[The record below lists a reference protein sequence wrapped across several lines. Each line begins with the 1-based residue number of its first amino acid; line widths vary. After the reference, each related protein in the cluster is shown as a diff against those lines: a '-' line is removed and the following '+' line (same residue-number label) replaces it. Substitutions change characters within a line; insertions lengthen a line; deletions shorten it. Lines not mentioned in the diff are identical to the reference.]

1 MADCSGP
8 RLGHDI
14 LYVFDVRQDS
24 RDFLADVI
32 ESLGAPTETDEL
44 LRQSLM
50 AGAEDW
56 QNLVDCAT
64 SIRWLRGNNE
74 QSLDGQDV
82 LAYVWQI
89 FNGINASSSLTGP
102 WEQTDRLIAQAR
114 ALERDP
120 EIRPPLPSTIP
131 VERSGGDRLAT
142 SSQPR
147 SKSKGRA
154 IASHYW
160 LDQPQ
165 EEPSRESRKR
175 DGGAQSHSTRVLS
188 SIPFV
193 CYRGRFSVLP
203 ERAGA
208 TPLDAKDQ
216 GEVQH
221 SQNYGQSAS
230 TETWRLLDVPDEPDV
245 AVKRL
250 SKVSPY
256 FSLSTSAAQG
266 NRSPVK
272 PRAPPGTVATVP
284 FAPLT
289 SPKFGIIQEKFAHDP
304 FWLLIAVT
312 FLIKTHGKLA
322 IPTFYR
328 VKERFPSPEHVADP
342 ANAEELAGMIRHLG
356 LSMVRVA
363 FMQKYARG
371 FLNDP
376 PKAGVRYK
384 VKNYDCRDV
393 DPSRSPDNSFT
404 IIEPGPSK
412 LEGDTDDRE
421 AWEIG
426 HLTKGKYAID
436 SWRIF
441 CRDQLLGRAEDWN
454 GKGREPE
461 FQPEWMRVMPADK
474 ELRAYLRWMW
484 MREGWEWSP
493 FTAERTVLREEMMRA
508 VNEGRVE
515 YDETGDLRI
524 VDASGEDST
533 EWTEDAVPGT

>member
-1 MADCSGP
+1 MTDCSGP
-8 RLGHDI
+8 RFGHDV
-14 LYVFDVRQDS
+14 LYVFDVKQDS

-32 ESLGAPTETDEL
+32 ESLGAPTETERL

-56 QNLVDCAT
+56 QNLIHCAE
-64 SIRWLRGNNE
+64 SIRWLRGNDE

-82 LAYVWQI
+82 LAYVWEML
-89 FNGINASSSLTGP
+89 NGADASSSATGP
-102 WEQTDRLIAQAR
+102 WERTDRLITQAK

-120 EIRPPLPSTIP
+120 EIRPPLLSTP
-131 VERSGGDRLAT
+131 VENSTGDDLAV

-147 SKSKGRA
+147 PKSKGRVT
-154 IASHYW
+154 ASHYW

-165 EEPSRESRKR
+165 EQHPRESRKW
-175 DGGAQSHSTRVLS
+175 DGGTQSHSARFLS
-188 SIPFV
+188 SVPFASQT
-193 CYRGRFSVLP
+193 CSRGRFSVLP
-203 ERAGA
+203 ERASA
-208 TPLDAKDQ
+208 TPLDA
-216 GEVQH
+216 QH
-221 SQNYGQSAS
+221 GQNCSQSAF
-230 TETWRLLDVPDEPDV
+230 TQMRVLPDV
-245 AVKRL
+245 ADVVVKRV
-250 SKVSPY
+250 STVSPY
-256 FSLSTSAAQG
+256 FSSTSTAQSKK
-266 NRSPVK
+266 SPAK
-272 PRAPPGTVATVP
+272 QKAPPGTVATVP

-289 SPKFGIIQEKFAHDP
+289 SSRFGIIQEEFAHDP

-312 FLIKTHGKLA
+312 FLIKTNGKLA
-322 IPTFYR
+322 IPTFCK

-342 ANAEELAGMIRHLG
+342 ANAEELVGMIRHLG
-356 LSMVRVA
+356 LSVVRVA

-371 FLNDP
+371 LLDDP

-384 VKNYDCRDV
+384 VKNYDYRDV
-393 DPSRSPDNSFT
+393 DPLSRGPDSNEPSPLLPET
-404 IIEPGPSK
+404 
-412 LEGDTDDRE
+412 DTEDRE

-461 FQPEWMRVMPADK
+461 FQPEWMRVMPTDK

-493 FTAERTVLREEMMRA
+493 FTAERTVLREEMLRA

-515 YDETGDLRI
+515 YDETGGLRI
-524 VDASGEDST
+524 IEASGEES
-533 EWTEDAVPGT
+533 VG